1 MISVTWQTYLIA
13 SFVLLGIYY
22 AAVVLLYAKK
32 TGKPLLG
39 SKETEQAHK
48 PQGKGNNDNSKQSA
62 ATVSADEL
70 APAAPAPLVVAAQ
83 NLVDELQA
91 FAAAAGKDGM
101 TKEELKSGIKQI
113 LAKYPGM
120 AGTDLQEG
128 ISTLIVVTLEN
139 SCAVHLNDIEVS
151 ELWQ

>member
-39 SKETEQAHK
+39 GREKAKVHK
-48 PQGKGNNDNSKQSA
+48 PHEKASNEDSKQSA
-62 ATVSADEL
+62 APADDQP
-70 APAAPAPLVVAAQ
+70 PATPAPLVVAAQ

-91 FAAAAGKDGM
+91 FAAAAGKDSM
-101 TKEELKSGIKQI
+101 SKEELQSGVKQI

-120 AGTDLQEG
+120 AGTDLQDG